1 MKGGKN
7 RLYYRELQCWV
18 ELDERQYLELRR
30 ERQRMYYK
38 RHQTGEC
45 YCSKKELWLCDGA
58 CETCKFYCKK
68 ALSIENPIQS
78 KMQELYLEDVIADE
92 IDYEE
97 YCATEICDS
106 DIIEK
111 LRELAP
117 ELIIYGLKKLDGKS
131 DRQIAKEMG
140 CARTTIDRKIKRFR
154 ALLEAEFK
162 DF

>member
-1 MKGGKN
+1 MKNVKN
-7 RLYYRELQCWV
+7 RLYYRELQRWV
-18 ELDERQYLELRR
+18 DLDGGQYLELRR
-30 ERQRMYYK
+30 ERQCMYYK

-68 ALSIENPIQS
+68 ELSIENPIQS
-78 KMQELYLEDVIADE
+78 KKHELDLEDVIADE

-97 YCATEICDS
+97 YCLTNICNS
-106 DIIEK
+106 AIIEK

-117 ELIIYGLKKLDGKS
+117 ELIIYGKKKLEGKS

-140 CARTTIDRKIKRFR
+140 CARTTIDRKIKQFQV
-154 ALLEAEFK
+154 LLETEYE